1 MWRQRSNAQ
10 GCNMTLNYMVQ
21 DWVEDG
27 ARGHWGKISRKH
39 SEDQWPEPLQGR
51 RGDSMDESLS
61 FEQWNPFWDFWLLDS
76 QRTTV
81 CCFGPPSYNWS
92 CVKENPEPLDL
103 TPETTRKHTTRA
115 TGVCFLL
122 SGDKTPTFH
131 EILEDTKNSL
141 PTISLFME
149 EGKETEK
156 AIIKKS
162 ENSATPTVLRSG
174 CGLR

>member
-1 MWRQRSNAQ
+1 
-10 GCNMTLNYMVQ
+10 MTLNYMVQ

-81 CCFGPPSYNWS
+81 CCFAPPSYNWS
-92 CVKENPEPLDL
+92 CAKENPEPLDL

-162 ENSATPTVLRSG
+162 DNSATPTVLRSG